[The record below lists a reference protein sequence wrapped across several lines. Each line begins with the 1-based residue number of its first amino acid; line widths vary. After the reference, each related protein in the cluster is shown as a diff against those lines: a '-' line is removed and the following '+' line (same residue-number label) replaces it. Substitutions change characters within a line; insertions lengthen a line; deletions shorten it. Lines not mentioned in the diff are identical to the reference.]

1 MYDEESKALWDMH
14 KKDKKDS
21 ILQSTYLKLR
31 ESIKDSRD
39 IFIGKVT
46 YRDLKSDIN
55 PSDSFFRRLVRK
67 RKKFENEKELRVVV
81 NNWVDEKGNVLK
93 KPLVNR
99 LLVPVDLDLLV
110 ERVIVSSSSNFS
122 FIEDIQNITEKY
134 GLSKKVERS
143 IV

>member
-1 MYDEESKALWDMH
+1 MH
-14 KKDKKDS
+14 KKDKKDI

>member
-1 MYDEESKALWDMH
+1 MH

>member
-1 MYDEESKALWDMH
+1 MH
-14 KKDKKDS
+14 KKDKKDI

-81 NNWVDEKGNVLK
+81 NNWVDEKGNVIK